1 MLKLS
6 IMVLEVP
13 RKAVSRSVVIAAIV
27 VLALILV
34 GAFIYVYGRA
44 PQTPQA
50 PQTQTPARQVKVA
63 VLFDVGGEG
72 DLSFNDMAALGA
84 RRAASDFGVKVDFA
98 TPKSLADM
106 VPLLE
111 RLSREG
117 GYDLL
122 VLVGFLWTDALNRTA
137 DKFPQQKYA
146 LIDAS
151 TGIARPN
158 VVEILFREQEV
169 GALIGVVATGM
180 ARELQRESGETG
192 PLRVGSVAGM
202 SIPPLWRFH
211 IGYLFG
217 AKYFEAKTGAKVE
230 FYWTYTGKFDD
241 PALGYSA
248 ANTLLAQGV
257 RVLYGLAGLTH
268 VGMFNAVIEWNKKG
282 GPRALA
288 MGQDASQEWYSPRD
302 IPVSGAKRVDVA
314 VYTAVEMVV
323 KGTWRGGIQVLGIA
337 EGGVGVWDL
346 DGVRY
351 FAEIAVKTGQLKDVT
366 ADDVVKAVDETR
378 KKYIKDDVRRLVKEL
393 EDMIKRGEIAFKD
406 PRSPEEY
413 ESIVKELEKGNLNAA
428 LAKGR
433 IS

>member
-1 MLKLS
+1 
-6 IMVLEVP
+6 MVLEVP
-13 RKAVSRSVVIAAIV
+13 RRAVSRSVVIAAIV
-27 VLALILV
+27 VLALILA
-34 GAFIYVYGRA
+34 GAFIYVYGR
-44 PQTPQA
+44 A

-84 RRAASDFGVKVDFA
+84 KRAASDFDVKVDYT
-98 TPKSLADM
+98 TPRSLADM

-122 VLVGFLWTDALNRTA
+122 VLVGFLWTDALNKTA
-137 DKFPQQKYA
+137 DKFPQQRYA

-169 GALIGVVATGM
+169 GALIGVIAAGM
-180 ARELQRESGETG
+180 ARELQRESGEAG

-257 RVLYGLAGLTH
+257 KVLYGLAGLTH
-268 VGMFNAVIEWNKKG
+268 VGMFNAVVEWNKKG

-288 MGQDASQEWYSPRD
+288 VGQDASQEWYSPRD

-323 KGTWRGGIQVLGIA
+323 KGTWKDGIRVLGVA

-346 DGVRY
+346 DGVKY
-351 FAEIAVKTGQLKDVT
+351 FAEIAVKTGNLKAVT

-378 KKYIKDDVRRLVKEL
+378 KRYVKDDVLRLVKEL
-393 EDMIKRGEIAFKD
+393 EDMIRRGEIAFKD

>member
-1 MLKLS
+1 V
-6 IMVLEVP
+6 VLEVP
-13 RKAVSRSVVIAAIV
+13 RKAISRSVVIAAIV

-34 GAFIYVYGRA
+34 GAFIYYGRA

-50 PQTQTPARQVKVA
+50 PQAQTPARQVKVA

-84 RRAASDFGVKVDFA
+84 RRAASDFGVKVDFM
-98 TPKSLADM
+98 TPRSLADM

-122 VLVGFLWTDALNRTA
+122 ILVGFLWTDALNRTA

-151 TGIARPN
+151 TGIVRPN

-169 GALIGVVATGM
+169 GALIGVIAAGM

-230 FYWTYTGKFDD
+230 FYWVYTGKFDD

-288 MGQDASQEWYSPRD
+288 IGQDASQEWYSPRD

-314 VYTAVEMVV
+314 VYTAIEMVV
-323 KGTWRGGIQVLGIA
+323 KGTWRGGIHVLGIA

-351 FAEIAVKTGQLKDVT
+351 FAEIAVKKEHLKVT

-378 KKYIKDDVRRLVKEL
+378 RRYIKDDVWRLVKEL

-413 ESIVKELEKGNLNAA
+413 GSIVKELEKGNLNAA

-433 IS
+433 IG